1 MYSTSSLDALDAAH
15 ALHHFGLELPE
26 DAAHWV
32 QRLTDLRSNRP
43 QPMPHN
49 AVATLI
55 ADDAEPEAVDKAI
68 AAHLGHNHHLQQHVE
83 AESIS
88 GQRALNAILAARDEL
103 HRHLANIA
111 ADTIARLHQAAQIT
125 DDIRELTRQRRT

>member
-15 ALHHFGLELPE
+15 ALHHFGLELPS

-43 QPMPHN
+43 QPVPHN

-55 ADDAEPEAVDKAI
+55 ADDAQAADLDRAI
-68 AAHLGHNHHLQQHVE
+68 AAHLGHNHRLQQHVE
-83 AESIS
+83 AENIS
-88 GQRALNAILAARDEL
+88 GQRALNAILTARDEL
-103 HRHLANIA
+103 HRQLANIA
-111 ADTIARLHQAAQIT
+111 TDTIAR
-125 DDIRELTRQRRT
+125 